1 MKLKMNFT
9 ALLFILAFSAFPQN
23 KATNTITP
31 AELRA
36 HLEFIASDY
45 MQGRDFGTAIPGLD
59 ITADYLK
66 AECTK
71 MGLKPGT
78 ENFMQKVEL
87 ISLKADPDNTFL
99 KLKGKSDIT
108 YENKDIFSFLGGEKS
123 DTIEGEIV
131 FAGYGWYDEETKYN
145 DYEGLDIK
153 DKIVVAMT
161 RNREAVLDTAL
172 KTHNINSEMRKIQ
185 RSVFGGAKALVIVPD
200 PLNSDNRWFNTI
212 KTYMAGGMYRMKG
225 KPGRQMPG
233 NVVFANSQIADEIL
247 KESGK
252 TLRELQ
258 QEINGTGKPKS
269 FAVRNVRAEIVLGK
283 KVETVYGKNIIAVLE
298 GSDPVLKNECVVLS
312 AHYDHIGIDPNGD
325 VNNGADDNGSGTAAL
340 LEIAEAFALMKKAP
354 KRSIVF
360 AWVTAE
366 EKGLFGSEFYTQ
378 NPIFP
383 LEKTVL
389 NINLDMVGRS
399 AINEPEPNAPMEE
412 SLMGPNGVYII
423 SGGQSSELTAIS
435 NKTCKQLGLIP
446 SDAMSKDF
454 LNRSD
459 YYHFYKHGIPVLG
472 LSTGL
477 HEDYH
482 RPTDEMNKM
491 DYVKMKRLA
500 DYSFLVANK
509 VANQI
514 ERIVVDKPVEK

>member
-1 MKLKMNFT
+1 MQSKINLT
-9 ALLFILAFSAFPQN
+9 TVLLLLAFSVFAQN
-23 KATNTITP
+23 KATKSITP
-31 AELRA
+31 GELRA

-45 MQGRDFGTAIPGLD
+45 MQGRDFGTPIPGLE

-71 MGLKPGT
+71 MGLKPGA
-78 ENFMQKVEL
+78 ENYMQKVEL
-87 ISLKADPDNTFL
+87 ISLKSDPENTFI
-99 KLKGKSDIT
+99 KLKDQSGIT
-108 YENKDIFSFLGGEKS
+108 YESNDIFSFLADERN
-123 DTIEGEIV
+123 DTIEGEILFV
-131 FAGYGWYDEETKYN
+131 GYGWYDEETKYN
-145 DYEGLDIK
+145 DYERFDVK
-153 DKIVVAMT
+153 DKIVVAMS
-161 RNREAVLDTAL
+161 RNREAALDTAS
-172 KTHNINSEMRKIQ
+172 KTHNINIEMRKIQ
-185 RSVFGGAKALVIVPD
+185 RSVFGGAKALILVSD
-200 PLNSDNRWFNTI
+200 PLNTDNRWFSTL
-212 KTYMAGGMYRMKG
+212 KAYMAGGMYRMKG
-225 KPGRQMPG
+225 RAGMQMPG
-233 NVVFANSQIADEIL
+233 NVVFVNSQIVNEIL

-252 TLRELQ
+252 TLSKLQ
-258 QEINGTGKPKS
+258 QEINSTGESKS
-269 FAVRNVRAEIVLGK
+269 FEVKNLAAEIVLGK
-283 KVETVYGKNIIAVLE
+283 KVETVDGKNIIAVLE
-298 GSDPVLKNECVVLS
+298 GSDPVLKNECIVLS
-312 AHYDHIGIDPNGD
+312 AHYDHIGIDPNGE

-340 LEIAEAFALMKKAP
+340 LEIAEAFTLMKKAP

-383 LEKTVL
+383 LEKTVA

-399 AINEPEPNAPMEE
+399 AEIEPEIGAAMEE
-412 SLMGPNGVYII
+412 SLMGPNGIYIV

-435 NKTCKQLGLIP
+435 NKICKQLGLIP

-482 RPTDEMNKM
+482 QPSDEMDKI
-491 DYVKMKRLA
+491 DYNKMKRVA
-500 DYSFLVANK
+500 DYCFLVANK
-509 VANQI
+509 VANQNQ
-514 ERIVVDKPVEK
+514 RIVVDKPFGK